1 MVALGTLGTFA
12 ERGFSVSRVRE
23 VQSFGYTLQKVV
35 LVFDPTIKRQGI
47 HGSLE
52 VIQKSLLK
60 LLDLS

>member
-1 MVALGTLGTFA
+1 MALGTLGTFA
-12 ERGFSVSRVRE
+12 ERGFSVSWVVR
-23 VQSFGYTLQKVV
+23 VQSLGTFLHKVV
-35 LVFDPTIKRQGI
+35 LVFDPTIKRLGI